1 MEQSRTTEAPPLDD
15 GVWCERSGLL
25 SGKKVTCELTGL
37 TSTNKTKHTG
47 CYPVRDAMQ
56 RRANYSL
63 QQEQQQPPLCRLSA
77 LSLRCL
83 TRALLTAL

>member
-56 RRANYSL
+56 RRYVVWRFA
-63 QQEQQQPPLCRLSA
+63 RDM
-77 LSLRCL
+77 
-83 TRALLTAL
+83 